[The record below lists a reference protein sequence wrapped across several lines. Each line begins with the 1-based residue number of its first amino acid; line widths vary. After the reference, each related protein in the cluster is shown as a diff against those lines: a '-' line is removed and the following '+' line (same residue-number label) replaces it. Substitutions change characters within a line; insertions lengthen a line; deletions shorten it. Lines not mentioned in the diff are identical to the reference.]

1 MEKYVSLE
9 KFLNVSQVSENTIR
23 KRYKDI
29 PGIKYENG
37 KFEILEGT
45 RFPFNIRHN
54 ALKTD
59 ENRLLV
65 LLKAIDQRKYIDASI
80 LRVYQSDFEELLW
93 TLLMGHLIKPNG
105 SANRYGANAYSITE
119 KGIEYR
125 KKKGRE
131 RAEWAATV
139 IGKVIKG
146 GPFDVISEIW
156 RRLK

>member
-9 KFLNVSQVSENTIR
+9 EFLNISQVSKKTVQR
-23 KRYKDI
+23 RYKDI

-59 ENRLLV
+59 GDRLLV
-65 LLKAIDQRKYIDASI
+65 LLKAVDQRKYIDASI
-80 LRVYQSDFEELLW
+80 LRVYQSDFEELLQ
-93 TLLMGHLIKPNG
+93 TLICEGLIKPYDT
-105 SANRYGANAYSITE
+105 ANHYGANAYRITE

-125 KKKGRE
+125 KKKKRE
-131 RAEWAATV
+131 WAEWAATM
-139 IGKVIKG
+139 IGIATAGCSV
-146 GPFDVISEIW
+146 DVISEVW
-156 RRLK
+156 RRSK

>member
-9 KFLNVSQVSENTIR
+9 DFLNVNQVSKKTVQ

-29 PGIKYENG
+29 PGIKYKNG

-59 ENRLLV
+59 GDRLLV
-65 LLKAIDQRKYIDASI
+65 LLKAIDQTKYIDASI
-80 LRVYQSDFEELLW
+80 LRVYQKDFEELLR
-93 TLLMGHLIKPNG
+93 TLLYEGLIRPYD
-105 SANRYGANAYSITE
+105 SANHYGANAYKITE

-125 KKKGRE
+125 KKKKRE
-131 RAEWAATV
+131 WVEWVATI
-139 IGKVIKG
+139 IGIAIAG
-146 GPFDVISEIW
+146 GSADVISEVW
-156 RRLK
+156 QRSK

>member
-93 TLLMGHLIKPNG
+93 TLLMGRLIKPPTARPIVMVPMHIALRKRALNIEKRKEENG
-105 SANRYGANAYSITE
+105 LS
-119 KGIEYR
+119 
-125 KKKGRE
+125 
-131 RAEWAATV
+131 
-139 IGKVIKG
+139 
-146 GPFDVISEIW
+146 GPQQ
-156 RRLK
+156 